1 MNLLEMVELTID
13 LPDLGMTAGTIGTI
27 VHVFKAPEQ
36 AYEVEFAD
44 SEGRTLATV
53 ALKPDDVRPS
63 R

>member
-1 MNLLEMVELTID
+1 MNLYDVVELISD
-13 LPDLGMTAGTIGTI
+13 VPEENLPAGSIGTI
-27 VHVFKAPEQ
+27 VHIFTAPEQ